1 MLDRTALIYRY
12 DGTQDGLLCCI
23 YEAMKKREQP
33 MMILSARE
41 MQSMLFE
48 DRFIETDP
56 AVARRV
62 ADGIRGRISQDAL
75 TMVGRALL
83 THLPGKEIHLLDVLR
98 RAFREGPGLLSN
110 LSDPQVNKLDRA
122 ITFLEREAHLLTGF
136 IRFRES
142 GGVLTAVIEPK
153 NQVLPLLVPHFED
166 RFRQETF
173 LIHDRTH
180 GEALVHRAAGAHGR
194 GETRIVP
201 VEAFEQAPPGAQEQA
216 FQRLWRAFFRTI
228 AVEGRENPVCQRTL
242 MPKRYWAQ
250 MTEHQPEGAWPEA
263 LPLEPGTMALS

>member
-12 DGTQDGLLCCI
+12 DGTQDGLLCCV
-23 YEAMKKREQP
+23 YEAMAKREQP

-62 ADGIRGRISQDAL
+62 ADAIRGRISEDAL

-110 LSDPQVNKLDRA
+110 LSDPAVYKLNRA

-142 GGVLTAVIEPK
+142 DGVLTAVIEPK
-153 NQVLPLLVPHFED
+153 TQVLKLLAPHFTD

-173 LIHDRTH
+173 LI
-180 GEALVHRAAGAHGR
+180 
-194 GETRIVP
+194 
-201 VEAFEQAPPGAQEQA
+201 
-216 FQRLWRAFFRTI
+216 
-228 AVEGRENPVCQRTL
+228 
-242 MPKRYWAQ
+242 
-250 MTEHQPEGAWPEA
+250 
-263 LPLEPGTMALS
+263 